1 MSATVVWEGAD
12 VLREFLVPVADL
24 ERHPRN
30 PRRGDVPEIV
40 KSLQRYG
47 QVRPVLVDAESRII
61 AGNHTY
67 LAARELG
74 WSHVAAIPNTFAD
87 ENEARAYLLADNRL
101 PELGDY
107 DQEELRAL
115 LEEIEQAGSWEG
127 SGYTADDLEDLR
139 AAQNAVAETEP
150 APFAG
155 DYALTEDQLAERQ
168 ARLAGGQAMHELV
181 LLFDAAQDGQ
191 FEVDQ
196 RVLAKEYGMSGM
208 TEIIV
213 RAVRDA
219 ALRRNQGAA

>member
-1 MSATVVWEGAD
+1 MSVVWEGAEA
-12 VLREFLVPVADL
+12 LREFLVPVEDL

-40 KSLQRYG
+40 KSLRRFG
-47 QVRPVLVDAESRII
+47 QVRPVLVNGEGRII

-67 LAARELG
+67 LAAREVG
-74 WSHVAAIPNTFAD
+74 WTHVAAIPNTFAD

-107 DQEELRAL
+107 DQAELRAL

-127 SGYTADDLEDLR
+127 SGYAPDDLEDLR

-155 DYALTEDQLAERQ
+155 DYALTGEQLAERQ

-181 LLFDAAQDGQ
+181 LLFDAAQDAQ
-191 FEVDQ
+191 FETDQ
-196 RVLAKEYGMSGM
+196 RVLAKEYGLSGM

-213 RAVRDA
+213 RAVREA
-219 ALRRNQGAA
+219 AVRLNQS